1 MVRSLAIAIATVA
14 FAFAAAMPAAAQPL
28 GSFRWQLQ
36 PYCNVITVAV
46 VQQGGQYQ
54 LDGLD
59 DQCGAAVQA
68 SVVGLAFQNPN
79 GSIGFGLN
87 IVTAPGGTPV
97 HVDATISIATLSG
110 TWRDSSGNSG
120 TFIFTPGA
128 GVPGAPRPVLPGGI
142 APLSITNIQIANN
155 TIGAGQINTAEVQR
169 TLTPGTGISIAG
181 TTISFNG
188 QIGNANNVIRR
199 GSLGTLPGI
208 VGWQPDVASTTNGV
222 FIEAADSESGGFFA
236 NGNTAAIWSPGDTT
250 LTVRG
255 GATATNNV
263 LLSIYDEDNITAG
276 ITSRPEFIFSNGGPR
291 AIDTFT
297 GANLTL
303 GGVWTNA
310 SDRNRKRNIVQF
322 DPKDALARLRAMP
335 IYQWSYI
342 AEGDSIR
349 HVGPMAQ
356 DFHAAFGL
364 NGGDDTHITTVDA
377 DGVVMASV
385 VAVADET
392 DALRKANEKLLQ
404 QISDLEARLARIE
417 SLLANRPPQ

>member
-1 MVRSLAIAIATVA
+1 MRMVRSLAIAIATVA

-36 PYCNVITVAV
+36 PYCNVITLAV

-155 TIGAGQINTAEVQR
+155 TIGA
-169 TLTPGTGISIAG
+169 
-181 TTISFNG
+181 
-188 QIGNANNVIRR
+188 
-199 GSLGTLPGI
+199 
-208 VGWQPDVASTTNGV
+208 
-222 FIEAADSESGGFFA
+222 
-236 NGNTAAIWSPGDTT
+236 
-250 LTVRG
+250 
-255 GATATNNV
+255 
-263 LLSIYDEDNITAG
+263 
-276 ITSRPEFIFSNGGPR
+276 
-291 AIDTFT
+291 
-297 GANLTL
+297 
-303 GGVWTNA
+303 
-310 SDRNRKRNIVQF
+310 
-322 DPKDALARLRAMP
+322 
-335 IYQWSYI
+335 
-342 AEGDSIR
+342 
-349 HVGPMAQ
+349 
-356 DFHAAFGL
+356 
-364 NGGDDTHITTVDA
+364 
-377 DGVVMASV
+377 
-385 VAVADET
+385 
-392 DALRKANEKLLQ
+392 
-404 QISDLEARLARIE
+404 
-417 SLLANRPPQ
+417 

>member
-1 MVRSLAIAIATVA
+1 M
-14 FAFAAAMPAAAQPL
+14 
-28 GSFRWQLQ
+28 
-36 PYCNVITVAV
+36 AV

-169 TLTPGTGISIAG
+169 TLTAGSGISIAG

-188 QIGNANNVIRR
+188 QVGAATELVRR
-199 GSLGTLPGI
+199 GSTGTQGSAA
-208 VGWQPDVASTTNGV
+208 GWQPDLGNVNG
-222 FIEAADSESGGFFA
+222 IWLESGTSEGGGFFA
-236 NGNTAAIWSPGDTT
+236 NGNVAAIWSPGDETY
-250 LTVRG
+250 TVRN
-255 GATATNNV
+255 GATAVNGV
-263 LLSIYDEDNITAG
+263 MFALFDEDQLTPGNTA
-276 ITSRPEFIFSNGGPR
+276 RPEFIFSTFGTR
-291 AIDTFT
+291 AIDTWT
-297 GANLTL
+297 GAHLTA
-303 GGVWTNA
+303 GGAWTNA
-310 SDRNRKRNIVQF
+310 SDRNRKQNIVRF
-322 DPKDALARLRAMP
+322 DPKDALARLRQLP
-335 IYQWSYI
+335 VYQWNYI
-342 AEGDSIR
+342 AEGDGVL

-392 DALRKANEKLLQ
+392 DALRKENAKLLQ

-417 SLLANRPPQ
+417 SLLARIARRSNALHLPLGAGAQ